1 MVFLNSILS
10 IMQEAQKQN
19 PLEIQFQ
26 ELIDKAKQLYPNID
40 EAISVITNITAQT
53 TNLQDYLNLTNQTPA
68 ETSNNQVNFS

>member
-1 MVFLNSILS
+1 
-10 IMQEAQKQN
+10 MQEAQKQN